1 MKVIDQGNGTVVVV
15 VGDNATGN
23 VTVKVGDKEYNATV
37 VNGTAVVQLDGN
49 VTPGTHEVEVIYSG
63 DGTHE
68 ASNATAEITAPR
80 YDAPIDVVIGE
91 AKEGEPVT
99 VTVTVPANATG
110 NVTVSVGGK
119 DYPATVK
126 DGKATVTVDNLTAGG
141 HTIAV
146 VYSGDGNYTGNYTI
160 GNMTVAEA
168 KAVPDMKVIDQGN
181 GTVVVVVGD
190 NATGNVTIKV
200 GDKEYNATVVNGT
213 AVVQLDGNVTPGTH
227 EVEVIYSGDAT
238 HEASNAT
245 TVITAPKYP
254 GVVNVTAS
262 EVTEG
267 EPLVIT
273 VEVPENAT
281 GNVTVYIDGKEYP
294 GEIKDGVAVVT
305 IDNLTAGNKTFVV
318 EYSGDG
324 NFSANYTIGN
334 VTVKEAKST
343 PDIVVV
349 DQGNGN
355 VVVVV
360 GDNATGNVTV
370 KVGDKEY
377 NATVVNGTA
386 VVKLDNLTPGVNDI
400 EVIYSGDGTHTG
412 ASVNATATGS
422 KYDAPMEVIIAPG
435 GVGEDT
441 IITVKV
447 PENATGNVT
456 IEVDGV
462 KYTTEVVDG
471 NATFKLNNLTA
482 GTKTI
487 AVEYLGDDNYAGGHT
502 TANMTISKVKSSVS
516 ATITDIDVGD
526 NVTIT
531 VTVPKDATGQVL
543 IDIDGV
549 GYYVNVTDGTG
560 TAQIP
565 RMPNGIYPVNLTYI
579 GDDKYLPSS
588 NSSVFNVNKVPSYVI
603 PTAKD
608 ITVGEN
614 EVMIFAVPTDAT
626 GSVTVEINGESFTF
640 DLDEI
645 LGVPIYSNGKFN
657 VAVDNGEGVLVLSGL
672 SAGEYDVSVTY
683 NGDDKY
689 LPSTNSTKF
698 RVSASDCEVDV
709 VDLGNGTIKVF
720 VSDNATGNVTVKVGN
735 NTYNAKIEDG
745 VAVIDL
751 SNETSG
757 KHDVEVIYSGDKNHN
772 GKTVE
777 SSVSIPKKETP
788 IGVTAHDIYVGDT
801 EYIVVTLPEGA
812 TGNVTIEINAVPYTA
827 ELKDGVA
834 SFKINGLTF
843 GNKTVAV
850 IYGGDENYAANFTTI
865 QFEVEKRSSTVSAQ
879 SKDVKEGKD
888 EIITVYVPKDA
899 TGHVIV
905 TINGVDY
912 SGEIINGKVK
922 LVIPKLPA
930 GMYDAIVTYEGDDK
944 YLPSSTV
951 TSFKVVKGAT
961 PISSNDDY
969 IEVGDDATVKVHLP
983 SDATGYVTITVDGKE
998 YTAEVID
1005 GVAVFYIP
1013 GLNTGTH
1020 TVTIYYSGDDKYP
1033 ANETTSKIV
1042 VSGKGNGNGSDR
1054 NEGILLS
1061 DYPTGNPILI
1071 VLLVILA
1078 IGTTQIRRFRK

>member
-49 VTPGTHEVEVIYSG
+49 VTPGTHEVDVIYSG
-63 DGTHE
+63 DSTHE
-68 ASNATAEITAPR
+68 ATNATVNITAPK
-80 YDAPIDVVIGE
+80 YDSSINVVIGE
-91 AKEGEPVT
+91 AKEGEPF
-99 VTVTVPANATG
+99 
-110 NVTVSVGGK
+110 NVTVKVPEGATGDVIVNVGGK
-119 DYPATVK
+119 NYTGTVK
-126 DGKATVTVDNLTAGG
+126 DGEVIVTVDNLTAGD

-146 VYSGDGNYTGNYTI
+146 VYTGDDNFTGTYSI
-160 GNMTVAEA
+160 GNLTVEKA
-168 KAVPDMKVIDQGN
+168 KEVPDMKVIDYGN

-190 NATGNVTIKV
+190 NASGNVTIKV

-227 EVEVIYSGDAT
+227 EVDVIYSGDDT
-238 HEASNAT
+238 HKASNT
-245 TVITAPKYP
+245 TAEITAPKYSTE
-254 GVVNVTAS
+254 VKVDAS

-267 EPLVIT
+267 EPLVVT
-273 VEVPENAT
+273 VDVPDGAT

-294 GEIKDGVAVVT
+294 GEIKDGVATVT
-305 IDNLTAGNKTFVV
+305 IDDLTAGN
-318 EYSGDG
+318 
-324 NFSANYTIGN
+324 
-334 VTVKEAKST
+334 KST

-349 DQGNGN
+349 DQGNGTI
-355 VVVVV
+355 VVVV

-370 KVGDKEY
+370 KVGDNVF

-400 EVIYSGDGTHTG
+400 EVIYSGDDTHTG
-412 ASVNATATGS
+412 AGVNTTAIGS
-422 KYDAPMEVIIAPG
+422 KYDSPIDVIIAPG

-447 PENATGNVT
+447 PENATGDVT

-487 AVEYLGDDNYAGGHT
+487 AVEYFGDDNYTGGHT

-549 GYYVNVTDGTG
+549 GYYVNVTNGTG

-565 RMPNGIYPVNLTYI
+565 RMPNGIYPVNLKYI

-588 NSSVFNVNKVPSYVI
+588 NNTVFNVNKVPSYVI

-614 EVMIFAVPTDAT
+614 EVIIFTVPTDAT
-626 GSVTVEINGESFTF
+626 GSVTVVINGESSTF

-645 LGVPIYSNGKFN
+645 LGVPIYNNGKFN
-657 VAVDNGEGVLVLSGL
+657 VAVDNGKGILVIPGM

-683 NGDDKY
+683 NGDNKY
-689 LPSTNSTKF
+689 LSSTNSTKF
-698 RVSASDCEVDV
+698 KVAARDCEIDIVDQ
-709 VDLGNGTIKVF
+709 GNGTIKVF
-720 VSDNATGNVTVKVGN
+720 ASDNATGNVTVKVGN
-735 NTYNAKIEDG
+735 NTYSAEIVDG

-751 SNETSG
+751 SNETAG
-757 KHDVEVIYSGDKNHN
+757 KHDIEVIYSGDKNHK
-772 GKTVE
+772 GKTVD
-777 SSVSIPKKETP
+777 SSVSIPKKATP
-788 IGVTAHDIYVGDT
+788 ISVTTHDIYVGDT
-801 EYIVVTLPEGA
+801 EYIVVTVPEDA
-812 TGNVTIEINAVPYTA
+812 TGTVTIEINSVPYNATI
-827 ELKDGVA
+827 KDGKA
-834 SFKINGLTF
+834 SFEVTGLTF
-843 GNKTVAV
+843 GDKTVAV
-850 IYGGDENYAANFTTI
+850 IYWGDENYAQNFTTA
-865 QFEVEKRSSTVSAQ
+865 QFEVKKRSSTINAQ
-879 SKDVKEGKD
+879 PKDVKEGKD
-888 EIITVYVPKDA
+888 EIITIYVPKDA

-905 TINGVDY
+905 NINGVDY
-912 SGEIINGKVK
+912 SGEIINGKAK
-922 LVIPKLPA
+922 LVVPKLPA
-930 GMYDAIVTYEGDDK
+930 GKYDAIVTYEGDDK
-944 YLPSSTV
+944 YLPSSTT

-969 IEVGDDATVKVHLP
+969 IEIGDDATVRVHLP

-1013 GLNTGTH
+1013 GLSTGTH

-1042 VSGKGNGNGSDR
+1042 VSGNGKGNASDG
-1054 NEGILLS
+1054 GILLS